1 MLNVLYSRGSVL
13 LSVFFFSFFLHL
25 GGGGGR
31 AVVGSYLNYFYFV
44 NISMEKKKF
53 EVLVSFCYFVK
64 CVFKEVQL
72 QCQND
77 SCINFYFL

>member
-13 LSVFFFSFFLHL
+13 LSVFFFFFLHL

-44 NISMEKKKF
+44 NISMEKKK
-53 EVLVSFCYFVK
+53 V
-64 CVFKEVQL
+64 
-72 QCQND
+72 
-77 SCINFYFL
+77 